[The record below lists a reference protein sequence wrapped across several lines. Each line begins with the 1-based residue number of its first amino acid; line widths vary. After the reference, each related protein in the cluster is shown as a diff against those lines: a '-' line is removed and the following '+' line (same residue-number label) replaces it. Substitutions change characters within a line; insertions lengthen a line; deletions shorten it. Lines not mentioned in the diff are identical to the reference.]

1 MHSPGTKLI
10 EEGVDKNHG
19 FSKCVEFVS
28 FLFFIHLSSL
38 LFFFDASMCMCGGRM
53 LWWVGSRVAWF
64 YVYICVCGC
73 VCAQKMVSDKPR
85 QAGWARGLD
94 DTSSTVGPTGSVF
107 SRESGDRRAFLEF

>member
-1 MHSPGTKLI
+1 MYGCVSK
-10 EEGVDKNHG
+10 GVCG
-19 FSKCVEFVS
+19 VCICVYRCASVCVYVYVS
-28 FLFFIHLSSL
+28 LGVCMGMCLVCG
-38 LFFFDASMCMCGGRM
+38 CMC
-53 LWWVGSRVAWF
+53 VFVCVWF